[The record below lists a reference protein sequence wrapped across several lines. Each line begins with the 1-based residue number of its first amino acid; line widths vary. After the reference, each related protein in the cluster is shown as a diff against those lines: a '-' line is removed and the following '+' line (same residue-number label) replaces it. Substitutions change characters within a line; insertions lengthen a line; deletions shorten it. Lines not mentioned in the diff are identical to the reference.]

1 MDVQKR
7 IEELEKE
14 RDYLLETTPLEI
26 TSISKDG
33 RKFTNHTSI
42 KSKYNYRISCLKKY
56 GVENIMD
63 LKEVKEKQV
72 NNINKSWTDKR
83 REKCS
88 KKWKEILK
96 DPEVIKKRSESRSR
110 NNPLKEK
117 PEKNTRQENAKLKA
131 EKAYKE
137 YKEEFGDNL
146 LSTFEEYYN
155 KENMRDVSFKCSI
168 CGNPFKTSV
177 YNYRNNLT
185 RCKNCRHEYKS
196 KAIRNSLQYQRGV
209 EQRDIDRIFRTNNII
224 QNLWKDELDLN
235 FKDIQ
240 IRTDSCGSD
249 HRFIKYIC
257 KRCGHIGYQSSHLLA
272 KGLLEGTGCSN
283 MCHRDNKGSSYEL
296 EICEFLR
303 ELGLKEDID
312 FIRHNRSIVKGSN
325 NYPLELDFYFP
336 KYNLA
341 IEFNGT
347 WYHSYNYQIVQ
358 GMNTTDARNYHYN
371 KTKQCEDQGIH
382 LIHIWQH
389 EWIQYKDRIKSII
402 KGELGLTKNR
412 IYARQCEIREVP
424 QEEYKEFITR
434 LAILRYR
441 NAKHRYGLYYK
452 DRLQMVIAIDYCQS
466 GKGSVRT
473 DKLEIVRSATELDT
487 IVVGGTSKLLKHI
500 IPIMNE
506 LYPDIHELV
515 YYVDY
520 DKHLGKSAIGTGAI
534 FDGYSGP
541 SGQNYCAKV
550 CDLVNDRGEVRHLE
564 FGKVYSRIPSHH
576 KAITEAIER
585 DDVWALYT
593 SGTKKFHYNI

>member
-1 MDVQKR
+1 MDTQKR

-26 TSISKDG
+26 ISSSKDG
-33 RKFTNHTSI
+33 KREFTNHTQI
-42 KSKYNYRISCLKKY
+42 KSKYNAKITCLKKY
-56 GVENIMD
+56 GVENPMD
-63 LKEVKEKQV
+63 LKEVKEKQL
-72 NNINKSWTDKR
+72 NNISKSWTEERKKD
-83 REKCS
+83 CS
-88 KKWKEILK
+88 KMWKEILS
-96 DPEVIKKRSESRSR
+96 DPNIRKKRIESRLK
-110 NNPLKEK
+110 NNPSKEK
-117 PEKNTRQENAKLKA
+117 PKKITRQENTKLKA
-131 EKAYKE
+131 KKAYDE

-146 LSTFEEYYN
+146 LSTFNEYYN
-155 KENMRDVSFKCSI
+155 KENMRDVSFRCSI

-196 KAIRNSLQYQRGV
+196 QAIKSSSKYQEAV
-209 EQRDIDRIFRTNNII
+209 NKRDEKRRQIRFDYLKE
-224 QNLWKDELDLN
+224 LWKDELELFEN
-235 FKDIQ
+235 STEEVGWKVK
-240 IRTDSCGSD
+240 
-249 HRFIKYIC
+249 IKYRC
-257 KRCGHIGYQSSHLLA
+257 KRCGHIGMQTIECLS

-283 MCHRDNKGSSYEL
+283 ACHRDYRGSSYEQ
-296 EICEFLR
+296 EIYEFLK

-312 FIRHNRSIVKGSN
+312 FIRHNRSIVKGN
-325 NYPLELDFYFP
+325 KDRYLELDFYLP

-341 IEFNGT
+341 VEFNGNYT
-347 WYHSYNYQIVQ
+347 HSYNYQIKS
-358 GMNTTDARNYHYN
+358 GFLPNEARNYHYN

-441 NAKHRYGLYYK
+441 NAKHRYGLYNK